1 MTEGKE
7 KTKELVLPWWG
18 KVLAGGLIAF
28 GLYKFTPL
36 LEVLYLFLQI
46 VLVPLLFFGA
56 IGLISSGTIDG
67 CLGGISNA
75 FQIARDKAKEMT
87 KEDKGKKA
95 A

>member
-1 MTEGKE
+1 MSDK
-7 KTKELVLPWWG
+7 KTPMVIPWWG

-46 VLVPLLFFGA
+46 VLVPILFFGA
-56 IGLISSGTIDG
+56 IGLISSGTVDG

-75 FQIARDKAKEMT
+75 FQIARDKAKEMA
-87 KEDKGKKA
+87 EQDKKKA